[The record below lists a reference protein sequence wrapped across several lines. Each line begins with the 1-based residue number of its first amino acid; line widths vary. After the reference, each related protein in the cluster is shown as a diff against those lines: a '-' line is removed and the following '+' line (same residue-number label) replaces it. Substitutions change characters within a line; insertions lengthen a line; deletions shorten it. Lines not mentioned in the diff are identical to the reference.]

1 MSNFESTFSGYKLI
15 YVFSMPYADHDGA
28 LKIGEA
34 TINTDG
40 SPDTLTPNCQELN
53 AAANKRIKQYTQTA
67 GLRYDLL
74 YTELAKTNAGKA
86 FSDHDVHKVLNRSNI
101 KKKQF
106 EEVDGS
112 KEWYMVGLD
121 VVKNAIQAVKED
133 RKSLDPNEVISSC
146 TPILLRDEQKDA
158 VKKTIKR
165 FKSGHN
171 RMLWYA
177 KMRFGKTLTAM
188 SLVGELGLKRTIIIT
203 HRPVVKDGWYDDF
216 KKLFCDK
223 PEYKFASRTVG
234 ENFADVERD
243 AKHDR
248 CKYLYFAS
256 IQDLR
261 GAEAAGGKFDKN
273 DAIFST
279 DWDMVII
286 DEAHEGTQTELGK
299 NIAEL
304 LVKDKTYLLQL
315 SGTPFNLLDNIDEDE
330 VYTWDYIMEQRAKAD
345 WHKKHLGEPN
355 PYASLP
361 KMNIFTYDMSKI
373 EGGKYGSYTEDKYF
387 NFSEFFKTKPNGD
400 FVHEDDIRGFL
411 NLLVDDKAD
420 SNYPFSKQEYR
431 DNFRHSLWMVPGV
444 KEAKALSKL
453 LKDHPV
459 FGKFNIA
466 NVAGDGDEETNFKDA
481 LDLVRK
487 AITDHPQDTY
497 SITISCGRLTT
508 GVTVPEWTAVFMLAG
523 AYSTAASTYMQTI
536 FRVQS
541 AANINGRIKENCFVF
556 DFAPDRTLKCVA
568 ESVKVST
575 RAGKTRATD
584 RAIMED
590 LLQFCPIISVTGSH
604 MNPYNVNGML
614 EQLKRAYIDRIVT
627 HGFEDPNLFNRDML
641 LQLDK
646 SAVEKFDALQK
657 LVGSSTAKNSDTNK
671 EKQIIMADNGMN
683 PDGAK
688 QSDQQPPQT
697 PLTDDERAAL
707 EERKEAKSKRE
718 KALKALKGVA
728 IRIPMLI
735 YGADIDVNQDID
747 LEQFVDMVDPIS
759 WEEFMPRGIDKEV
772 FKQFI
777 PYFDRDAFI
786 GAGKE
791 IRQRIKRADRMEPT
805 TRTRFM
811 TALFST
817 FKNPDKETVL
827 TPWRVVNMHMGDC
840 LGGYNFYDPEY
851 KNPIPDTEDVRYMDI
866 PNVTDEV
873 FGPKDTKILE
883 INSKSGLYPLYVTYT
898 IWRKRC
904 MENNIDITKLTEDDT
919 LFAKALEMWDSV
931 VQNNVY
937 IICKTQMAKSI
948 TQRTLCGYRDVKI
961 NAHAFDNL
969 VTMIKDGKSNKFIE
983 KATSCNTYNSKC
995 KEKTM
1000 KFNAV
1005 VGNPPYQV
1013 SDGGGTGDSAKP
1025 IYNLFVEAAKLL
1037 NPQFVS
1043 MIMPS
1048 RWLKKGKGLD
1058 SFRADMMSDTRIRTI
1073 HDFADEHECFPG
1085 GVHIDGGIMFFLWDK
1100 HYDGKVKYLF
1110 KPANGELEISER
1122 FLKTDLSSTVVRDA
1136 RQITILEKIAKH
1148 KKTSFS
1154 QLVSIRNNYGFAT
1167 DLFNRPQNYPDAHLC
1182 VEKQNKNFVK
1192 IYGVKGNK
1200 GGAKRVIGYVDKNS
1214 IKKDLSSVNLYK
1226 LFFSYAYSTGATVP
1240 PEIIVGKPGEIAT
1253 ETFLRIGPF
1262 DRELYCKN
1270 CLNYMKSKFFR
1281 ALLFFNRISKNSSQT
1296 TFELIPVQDF
1306 TDKSD
1311 IDWSKSIA
1319 EIDKQLYKKYGL
1331 DKKEIDFIE
1340 SMIKPME

>member
-1 MSNFESTFSGYKLI
+1 MSNFESAFSGYKLI

-40 SPDTLTPNCQELN
+40 SPDALTPNCQELN

-146 TPILLRDEQKDA
+146 TPINLRDEQKDA
-158 VKKTIKR
+158 IKKTIKR

-223 PEYKFASRTVG
+223 PEYKFASLTLG
-234 ENFADVERD
+234 DKFEDVERD

-261 GAEAAGGKFDKN
+261 GSEAAGGNFDKN
-273 DAIFST
+273 NVIFNT

-286 DEAHEGTQTELGK
+286 DEAHEGTQTDLGK
-299 NIAEL
+299 KIAEL

-315 SGTPFNLLDNIDEDE
+315 SGTPFNLLENIDDDE

-345 WHKKHLGEPN
+345 WHLKHLGQPN

-373 EGGKYGSYTEDKYF
+373 GGGKYGSYTEDKYF
-387 NFSEFFKTKPNGD
+387 NFSEFFKTNPNGD
-400 FVHEDDIRGFL
+400 FVHADDVRGFL
-411 NLLVDDKAD
+411 DLLVDDKTD

-444 KEAKALSKL
+444 KEAKALSKM
-453 LKDHPV
+453 LKEHPI
-459 FGKFNIA
+459 FKHFEIA
-466 NVAGDGDEETNFKDA
+466 NVAGDGDEEKNFKDA

-556 DFAPDRTLKCVA
+556 DFAPDRTLKCIA
-568 ESVKVST
+568 DSVKVST
-575 RAGKTRATD
+575 RAGKTRDTD
-584 RAIMED
+584 RKIMED
-590 LLQFCPIISVTGSH
+590 LLQFCPIVAVHGSR

-646 SAVEKFDALQK
+646 SAVAKFDALQQ
-657 LVGSSTAKNSDTNK
+657 LVGSSTSKGSDTDK
-671 EKQIIMADNGMN
+671 AKKIIIADNGMN
-683 PDGAK
+683 QDGGK
-688 QSDQQPPQT
+688 QSDDQTPQT
-697 PLTDDERAAL
+697 TLTDEERAEL
-707 EERKEAKSKRE
+707 EQRREAKSKRE
-718 KALKALKGVA
+718 KALKALKGIA

-735 YGADIDVNQDID
+735 YGADIDVGQDID

-904 MENNIDITKLTEDDT
+904 MENNIDITKLTEDDA
-919 LFAKALEMWDSV
+919 LFAKALEIWDGV

-969 VTMIKDGKSNKFIE
+969 ITMIKDGKSNKFVE
-983 KATSCNTYNSKC
+983 KAKTGSTYNSKS
-995 KEKTM
+995 KEVNM

-1005 VGNPPYQV
+1005 VGNPPYQETKENTSDSPIYHMFMDV
-1013 SDGGGTGDSAKP
+1013 AFLLSEKVSFITPARYLFNAGKTPKTWNEKILNDEHVKVVMYKQDSREVFPNVGIAGGVAIMFRDSGENFGKIGVFTNFEQLNSISKKVTGFKKFESIDDIIFLQNKFDLDALYRDQPKCKKLISSDGREKRLTSSVFTVLPTVFSDKKDAKHN
-1025 IYNLFVEAAKLL
+1025 IKIL
-1037 NPQFVS
+1037 
-1043 MIMPS
+1043 
-1048 RWLKKGKGLD
+1048 GL
-1058 SFRADMMSDTRIRTI
+1058 
-1073 HDFADEHECFPG
+1073 
-1085 GVHIDGGIMFFLWDK
+1085 IDNNRLYKYISE
-1100 HYDGKVKYLF
+1100 KYLLPHDNLDMYKVLLPKSGGLGVQKEGHATYMTG
-1110 KPANGELEISER
+1110 KPVVAEPGEGFTQSFISFGAFRSKKQANYVLKY
-1122 FLKTDLSSTVVRDA
+1122 LKTKFVRSLLG
-1136 RQITILEKIAKH
+1136 ILKV
-1148 KKTSFS
+1148 TMD
-1154 QLVSIRNNYGFAT
+1154 NNKET
-1167 DLFNRPQNYPDAHLC
+1167 W
-1182 VEKQNKNFVK
+1182 KFV
-1192 IYGVKGNK
+1192 
-1200 GGAKRVIGYVDKNS
+1200 
-1214 IKKDLSSVNLYK
+1214 
-1226 LFFSYAYSTGATVP
+1226 P
-1240 PEIIVGKPGEIAT
+1240 
-1253 ETFLRIGPF
+1253 
-1262 DRELYCKN
+1262 
-1270 CLNYMKSKFFR
+1270 M
-1281 ALLFFNRISKNSSQT
+1281 
-1296 TFELIPVQDF
+1296 QDF
-1306 TDKSD
+1306 SD
-1311 IDWSKSIA
+1311 NSDLDWSKSIT
-1319 EIDKQLYKKYGL
+1319 EIDQQLYKKYGL

>member
-1 MSNFESTFSGYKLI
+1 MSNFESAFSGYKLI
-15 YVFSMPYADHDGA
+15 YVFSMPYADHEGA

-40 SPDTLTPNCQELN
+40 SPDALTPNCQELN

-146 TPILLRDEQKDA
+146 TPIHLRDEQKDA

-304 LVKDKTYLLQL
+304 LVKEKTYLLQL

-361 KMNIFTYDMSKI
+361 KMNIFTYDMSQI

-411 NLLVDDKAD
+411 NLLVNDKAD

-453 LKDHPV
+453 LKEHPV

-646 SAVEKFDALQK
+646 TAVDKFDALQK
-657 LVGSSTAKNSDTNK
+657 LVGSSTSKNSDTNK

-683 PDGAK
+683 PDGSK
-688 QSDQQPPQT
+688 QTDKQPPQT
-697 PLTDDERAAL
+697 PLTDAERAAL

-759 WEEFMPRGIDKEV
+759 WDEFMPRGIDKEV

-840 LGGYNFYDPEY
+840 LGGYNFYDSEY

-866 PNVTDEV
+866 PDVTDEV

-904 MENNIDITKLTEDDT
+904 TENNIDITKLTEDDT
-919 LFAKALEMWDSV
+919 LFAKALETWDSV

-969 VTMIKDGKSNKFIE
+969 VTMIKDGKSNKFVE
-983 KATSCNTYNSKC
+983 KVKSGSTYNSKN
-995 KEKTM
+995 KEVNM

-1005 VGNPPYQV
+1005 VGNPPYQQK
-1013 SDGGGTGDSAKP
+1013 DGAGGLGSSAIP
-1025 IYNLFVEAAKLL
+1025 LYNHFVQNAKILSP
-1037 NPQFVS
+1037 NYIS

-1048 RWLKKGKGLD
+1048 RWFTGGKGLD
-1058 SFRADMMSDTRIRTI
+1058 SFRNDMI
-1073 HDFADEHECFPG
+1073 HDHRIITLHDFTKSTDVFPNVDIKG
-1085 GVHIDGGIMFFLWDK
+1085 GVCYFLWGVDSDAECSIYKHDAGNISQSVRFLAESGDDVFIRYAELLQIKDK
-1100 HYDGKVKYLF
+1100 VTKKNYTSFGSLVSFRNPFKLF
-1110 KPANGELEISER
+1110 KLPSEGTKNQHN
-1122 FLKTDLSSTVVRDA
+1122 KTDF
-1136 RQITILEKIAKH
+1136 Q
-1148 KKTSFS
+1148 
-1154 QLVSIRNNYGFAT
+1154 
-1167 DLFNRPQNYPDAHLC
+1167 
-1182 VEKQNKNFVK
+1182 
-1192 IYGVKGNK
+1192 IYGLDNTKRTSVYVPNTYSLSKGRELVGVYK
-1200 GGAKRVIGYVDKNS
+1200 VFVPKAYGSDQIGDVIPS
-1214 IKKDLSSVNLYK
+1214 
-1226 LFFSYAYSTGATVP
+1226 P
-1240 PEIIVGKPGEIAT
+1240 IIGKPNDVCT
-1253 ETFLRIGPF
+1253 ETFLAIGPLKT
-1262 DRELYCKN
+1262 EIEATHVIKYL
-1270 CLNYMKSKFFR
+1270 STKFAR
-1281 ALLFFNRISKNSSQT
+1281 TLIGIKKISQNT
-1296 TFELIPVQDF
+1296 TRDSYQFVPLQDF

>member
-1 MSNFESTFSGYKLI
+1 MSNFESAFSGYKLI

-34 TINTDG
+34 TVNIDCN
-40 SPDTLTPNCQELN
+40 PDVLTPNCQELN

-74 YTELAKTNAGKA
+74 YTELAKTNVGKA

-133 RKSLDPNEVISSC
+133 RKSLDPNEISSSC
-146 TPILLRDEQKDA
+146 TPINLRDEQKEA

-223 PEYKFASRTVG
+223 PDYKFASRTVG
-234 ENFADVERD
+234 ENFEDVERD

-273 DAIFST
+273 NAIFNT

-304 LVKDKTYLLQL
+304 LVKDRTYLLQL

-361 KMNIFTYDMSKI
+361 KMNIFTYDMSQI
-373 EGGKYGSYTEDKYF
+373 DGGKYGSYTEDKYF
-387 NFSEFFKTKPNGD
+387 NFSEFFKTNPNGD

-411 NLLVDDKAD
+411 NLLVNDKAD

-459 FGKFNIA
+459 FGQFNIA

-487 AITDHPQDTY
+487 AITDQPQDTH

-508 GVTVPEWTAVFMLAG
+508 GVTVPEWTAVFMLSG

-584 RAIMED
+584 RAIMAD

-657 LVGSSTAKNSDTNK
+657 LIGSSTSKNSDTNK

-688 QSDQQPPQT
+688 QPDQQPPQT
-697 PLTDDERAAL
+697 PLSDDERAAL

-735 YGADIDVNQDID
+735 YGSDIDVNQDID

-759 WEEFMPRGIDKEV
+759 WDEFMPRGIDKEV

-811 TALFST
+811 TSLFST

-866 PNVTDEV
+866 PDVTEEV

-904 MENNIDITKLTEDDT
+904 AENHIDITKLSEDDE
-919 LFAKALEMWDSV
+919 LFAKAIDVWDGV

-961 NAHAFDNL
+961 SAHAFDNL
-969 VTMIKDGKSNKFIE
+969 VTMIKDGKSKKFIE
-983 KATSCNTYNSKC
+983 KATSCDTYNVKC
-995 KEKTM
+995 KEKNM

-1013 SDGGGTGDSAKP
+1013 DDGGFGASASP
-1025 IYNLFVEAAKLL
+1025 IYQYFVGAAKLL
-1037 NPQFVS
+1037 NPGFLS
-1043 MIMPS
+1043 MIIPS
-1048 RWLKKGKGLD
+1048 RWFAGGKGLD
-1058 SFRADMMSDTRIRTI
+1058 DFRKDMLHDDRIAML
-1073 HDFADEHECFPG
+1073 HDYANANSVFPN
-1085 GVHIDGGIMFFLWDK
+1085 VDIKGGICYFLWDID
-1100 HYDGKVKYLF
+1100 HSGDCNVTVHGQ
-1110 KPANGELEISER
+1110 NGEKSSGFRPLANKGVFVRYKEM
-1122 FLKTDLSSTVVRDA
+1122 LS
-1136 RQITILEKIAKH
+1136 ILNKVSQH
-1148 KKTSFS
+1148 DTGSFGD
-1154 QLVSIRNNYGFAT
+1154 LVSTRNPFGLRT
-1167 DLFNRPQNYPDAHLC
+1167 DFFKDPKKYNMPD
-1182 VEKQNKNFVK
+1182 VYTDKIKNGIK
-1192 IYGVKGNK
+1192 IYGLLNL
-1200 GGAKRVIGYVDKNS
+1200 KRVERYVPAKYPLENG
-1214 IKKDLSSVNLYK
+1214 KDFINGYK
-1226 LFFSYAYSTGATVP
+1226 LFVPYAYGSGAIGEVFP
-1240 PEIIVGKPGEIAT
+1240 DIISGKPNEIAT
-1253 ETFLRIGPF
+1253 ETFLLVGPF
-1262 DRELYCKN
+1262 NNLLESENAVR
-1270 CLNYMKSKFFR
+1270 YMKTKFFR
-1281 ALLFFNRISKNSSQT
+1281 ALISQKKISQHTSRT
-1296 TFELIPVQDF
+1296 TYSDVPMQDF
-1306 TDKSD
+1306 TSKSD

>member
-1 MSNFESTFSGYKLI
+1 MSNFESAFSGYKLI

-34 TINTDG
+34 TINTDEL
-40 SPDTLTPNCQELN
+40 PDTLTPNCQELN

-121 VVKNAIQAVKED
+121 VVKNAIRAVKED
-133 RKSLDPNEVISSC
+133 RKSLDPNEAISSC
-146 TPILLRDEQKDA
+146 APILLRDEQKDA

-223 PEYKFASRTVG
+223 PDYKFASRTVG
-234 ENFADVERD
+234 ENFEDVERD

-273 DAIFST
+273 NAIFNT

-400 FVHEDDIRGFL
+400 FVHEDDIREFL

-657 LVGSSTAKNSDTNK
+657 LVGSSTSKNSDTNK

-919 LFAKALEMWDSV
+919 LFAKALEIWDSV

-948 TQRTLCGYRDVKI
+948 TQRTLCGYRDAKI

-983 KATSCNTYNSKC
+983 KAKTGSTYNSKS
-995 KEKTM
+995 KEANM

-1005 VGNPPYQV
+1005 VGNPPYQENIDNRGEQPPLYHFFYDCAQQLSAIV
-1013 SDGGGTGDSAKP
+1013 TLITPARFLFNAGKTPAAWNKKMLNDPHFKVVDYFQNSKNVFDSVDIK
-1025 IYNLFVEAAKLL
+1025 
-1037 NPQFVS
+1037 
-1043 MIMPS
+1043 
-1048 RWLKKGKGLD
+1048 
-1058 SFRADMMSDTRIRTI
+1058 
-1073 HDFADEHECFPG
+1073 G
-1085 GVHIDGGIMFFLWDK
+1085 GVAISIIDQHRNF
-1100 HYDGKVKYLF
+1100 GKI
-1110 KPANGELEISER
+1110 G
-1122 FLKTDLSSTVVRDA
+1122 D
-1136 RQITILEKIAKH
+1136 
-1148 KKTSFS
+1148 
-1154 QLVSIRNNYGFAT
+1154 
-1167 DLFNRPQNYPDAHLC
+1167 
-1182 VEKQNKNFVK
+1182 FVK
-1192 IYGVKGNK
+1192 NNEIRDILVKVSNQ
-1200 GGAKRVIGYVDKNS
+1200 NN
-1214 IKKDLSSVNLYK
+1214 LSEIVFSNTSYKYSK
-1226 LFFSYAYSTGATVP
+1226 LFFEEHKELRDRVSGGSSRYLSSSVFDKFPEVFYEELPKDNKKYICILGRQNSHRRFMWMRADYLCPPNNCNKYKVFIASSNGTGALGEVLSEP
-1240 PEIIVGKPGEIAT
+1240 IVGKPFTGAT
-1253 ETFLRIGPF
+1253 ETFLSIGNF
-1262 DRELYCKN
+1262 ANEEQAVNLCK
-1270 CLNYMKSKFFR
+1270 YIKTKFAR
-1281 ALLFFNRISKNSSQT
+1281 VMLGTKKVTQGNKKPEIWSN
-1296 TFELIPVQDF
+1296 IPLQDF
-1306 TDKSD
+1306 TNKSD

>member
-1 MSNFESTFSGYKLI
+1 MSNFESAFSGYKLI

-34 TINTDG
+34 TINIDCN
-40 SPDTLTPNCQELN
+40 PDVLTPNCQKLN

-133 RKSLDPNEVISSC
+133 RKSLDPNEISSSC
-146 TPILLRDEQKDA
+146 TPINLRDEQKEA

-223 PEYKFASRTVG
+223 PDYKFASRTVG
-234 ENFADVERD
+234 ENFEDVERD

-273 DAIFST
+273 NAIFNT

-304 LVKDKTYLLQL
+304 LVKDRTYLLQL

-361 KMNIFTYDMSKI
+361 KMNIFTYDMSQI
-373 EGGKYGSYTEDKYF
+373 DGGKYGSYTEDKYF

-411 NLLVDDKAD
+411 NLLVNDKAD

-453 LKDHPV
+453 LKEHPV
-459 FGKFNIA
+459 FGQFNIA

-508 GVTVPEWTAVFMLAG
+508 GVTVPEWTAVFMLSG

-584 RAIMED
+584 RAIMAD

-604 MNPYNVNGML
+604 MTPYNVNGML

-646 SAVEKFDALQK
+646 SAVDKFDALQK
-657 LVGSSTAKNSDTNK
+657 LVGSSTSKNSSTDK
-671 EKQIIMADNGMN
+671 EKQIIMANNGMN

-697 PLTDDERAAL
+697 PLSDDERAAL

-759 WEEFMPRGIDKEV
+759 WDEFMPRGIDKEV

-791 IRQRIKRADRMEPT
+791 IRQRIKRSDRMEPT

-840 LGGYNFYDPEY
+840 LGGYNFYDTEY
-851 KNPIPDTEDVRYMDI
+851 KNPIPDTEDVRYMDV
-866 PNVTDEV
+866 PDVTEEV

-904 MENNIDITKLTEDDT
+904 AENNVDITKLSEDDE
-919 LFAKALEMWDSV
+919 LFAKAIDVWDGV

-969 VTMIKDGKSNKFIE
+969 ITMIKDGKGNKFVE
-983 KATSCNTYNSKC
+983 KATSCDTYNVKC
-995 KEKTM
+995 KEKNM

-1013 SDGGGTGDSAKP
+1013 GDGAGGSSDSA
-1025 IYNLFVEAAKLL
+1025 
-1037 NPQFVS
+1037 
-1043 MIMPS
+1043 MPLYDKFIEQGIQMS
-1048 RWLKKGKGLD
+1048 PRFLSVIVPGRWMVGGRGLD
-1058 SFRADMMSDTRIRTI
+1058 KFRQKMTTDNRLRVL
-1073 HDFADEHECFPG
+1073 HDFENSNMIFPSN
-1085 GVHIDGGIMFFLWDK
+1085 VHIDGGICYFLWDK
-1100 HYDGKVKYLF
+1100 SY
-1110 KPANGELEISER
+1110 NGEVNHVFTNKDGFVVNTTRSLRNSY
-1122 FLKTDLSSTVVRDA
+1122 FDYVVRDA
-1136 RQITILEKIAKH
+1136 RVLSILSKVSS
-1148 KKTSFS
+1148 KKKFS
-1154 QLVSIRNNYGFAT
+1154 DIVSPRMPYGIDT
-1167 DLFNRPQNYPDAHLC
+1167 WLFNESSRLPEANLQYT
-1182 VEKQNKNFVK
+1182 KYKNSLT
-1192 IYGVKGNK
+1192 IYGVLGVK
-1200 GGAKRVIGYVDKNS
+1200 GGAKRVKGYIRPEVVQDYKDSIGK
-1214 IKKDLSSVNLYK
+1214 YK
-1226 LFFSYAYSTGATVP
+1226 IFFGKTYSTGAINP
-1240 PEIIVGKPGEIAT
+1240 PESILGAPNEVCT
-1253 ETFLRIGPF
+1253 STFLMIGPF
-1262 DRELYCKN
+1262 NTRQERDN
-1270 CLNYMKSKFFR
+1270 CLNYMQTKFFKM
-1281 ALLFFNRISKNSSQT
+1281 LLYFGKGTINVTASVFD
-1296 TFELIPVQDF
+1296 LIPLENF
-1306 TDKSD
+1306 RETWTD
-1311 IDWSKSIA
+1311 
-1319 EIDKQLYKKYGL
+1319 DKLYEKYGL
-1331 DKKEIDFIE
+1331 DKEEIDFIE
-1340 SMIKPME
+1340 SMVKPIK

>member
-1 MSNFESTFSGYKLI
+1 MSNFESAFSGYKLI
-15 YVFSMPYADHDGA
+15 YVFSMPYADHEGA

-34 TINTDG
+34 TINTEG
-40 SPDTLTPNCQELN
+40 APDALTPNCQELN

-121 VVKNAIQAVKED
+121 VVKNAIKAVKED
-133 RKSLDPNEVISSC
+133 RKSLDPNEVSSSC
-146 TPILLRDEQKDA
+146 TPINLRDEQKDA

-223 PEYKFASRTVG
+223 PDYKFASRTVG
-234 ENFADVERD
+234 ENFEDVERD
-243 AKHDR
+243 AKHGR

-273 DAIFST
+273 NAIFNT

-641 LQLDK
+641 DTLLQLDK
-646 SAVEKFDALQK
+646 TAVNKFDALQK
-657 LVGSSTAKNSDTNK
+657 LVGSSTSKSTNTDR

-683 PDGAK
+683 PEGAK
-688 QSDQQPPQT
+688 QSDQQPQQT
-697 PLTDDERAAL
+697 ALSDEDKAKI
-707 EERKEAKSKRE
+707 EENKELKAKRE
-718 KALKALKGVA
+718 KAIKALKGIA

-747 LEQFVDMVDPIS
+747 LEQFVDMIDPIS
-759 WEEFMPRGIDKEV
+759 WDEFMPRGIDKEV

-791 IRQRIKRADRMEPT
+791 IRKRIKRADRMEPT

-866 PNVTDEV
+866 PDVTEEV

-904 MENNIDITKLTEDDT
+904 TENNIDITKLTEDDA
-919 LFAKALEMWDSV
+919 LFAKALEVWDGV

-969 VTMIKDGKSNKFIE
+969 VTMIKDGKGNKFVE
-983 KATSCNTYNSKC
+983 KARSGSTYNSKS
-995 KEKTM
+995 KEANM
-1000 KFNAV
+1000 KFNAI
-1005 VGNPPYQV
+1005 VGNPPYQLTV
-1013 SDGGGTGDSAKP
+1013 NEAGKGLGAVPLYQCFVTQGT
-1025 IYNLFVEAAKLL
+1025 KLEPKYL
-1037 NPQFVS
+1037 S
-1043 MIMPS
+1043 MIIPS
-1048 RWLKKGKGLD
+1048 RWFSGGVGLD
-1058 SFRADMMSDTRIRTI
+1058 DFRKFMLDSPETHVSKIF
-1073 HDFADEHECFPG
+1073 DFTDSKDCFPG
-1085 GVHIDGGIMFFLWDK
+1085 VDINGGIMYFL
-1100 HYDGKVKYLF
+1100 YDNTRTGPCFYSNTT
-1110 KPANGELEISER
+1110 NGIKTTAVRNLNEFEIFIRRNEAVEIIHKIMKKGEKTLSEIGGCSSQ
-1122 FLKTDLSSTVVRDA
+1122 TPYGILSSFRGS
-1136 RQITILEKIAKH
+1136 LLK
-1148 KKTSFS
+1148 
-1154 QLVSIRNNYGFAT
+1154 NNKD
-1167 DLFNRPQNYPDAHLC
+1167 DLH
-1182 VEKQNKNFVK
+1182 
-1192 IYGVKGNK
+1192 I
-1200 GGAKRVIGYVDKNS
+1200 
-1214 IKKDLSSVNLYK
+1214 LSSDGWSYIDRKKITKMVDTIDMYK
-1226 LFFSYAYSTGATVP
+1226 PMISKLSCEHAGNPDKQGKYRILSRM
-1240 PEIIVGKPGEIAT
+1240 EILKPGEICTQSYLIVCPCQTEREARNVYSYLRTKFVRFLILQTLSGMNISTNNFRFVPWLDFSKSWTDEELFTRYGLT
-1253 ETFLRIGPF
+1253 ETEIQFIDDLI
-1262 DRELYCKN
+1262 KN
-1270 CLNYMKSKFFR
+1270 M
-1281 ALLFFNRISKNSSQT
+1281 
-1296 TFELIPVQDF
+1296 D
-1306 TDKSD
+1306 
-1311 IDWSKSIA
+1311 
-1319 EIDKQLYKKYGL
+1319 
-1331 DKKEIDFIE
+1331 
-1340 SMIKPME
+1340 

>member
-1 MSNFESTFSGYKLI
+1 MSNFESAFSGYKLI

-34 TINTDG
+34 TINIDCN
-40 SPDTLTPNCQELN
+40 PDVLTPNCQELN

-133 RKSLDPNEVISSC
+133 RKSLDPNEISSSC
-146 TPILLRDEQKDA
+146 TPINLRDEQKEA
-158 VKKTIKR
+158 VKKTVKR

-188 SLVGELGLKRTIIIT
+188 SLVGELRLKRTIIIT

-223 PEYKFASRTVG
+223 PDYKFASRTVG
-234 ENFADVERD
+234 ENFEDVERD

-273 DAIFST
+273 NAIFNT

-304 LVKDKTYLLQL
+304 LVKDRTYLLQL

-361 KMNIFTYDMSKI
+361 KMNIFTYDMSQI
-373 EGGKYGSYTEDKYF
+373 DGGKYGSYTEDKYF

-411 NLLVDDKAD
+411 NLLVNDKAD

-453 LKDHPV
+453 LKEHPV
-459 FGKFNIA
+459 FGQFNIA

-584 RAIMED
+584 RAIMAD

-604 MNPYNVNGML
+604 MTPYNVNGML

-646 SAVEKFDALQK
+646 SAVDKFDALQK
-657 LVGSSTAKNSDTNK
+657 LMSSSTSKNSDTNK

-688 QSDQQPPQT
+688 QSDQQPSQT
-697 PLTDDERAAL
+697 PLSDDERAAL

-904 MENNIDITKLTEDDT
+904 EESSVDITKLTEDDA
-919 LFAKALEMWDSV
+919 LFVKALEIWDSV

-969 VTMIKDGKSNKFIE
+969 ITMIKDGKSKKFIE
-983 KATSCNTYNSKC
+983 KATSCDTYNVKC
-995 KEKTM
+995 KEKNM

-1005 VGNPPYQV
+1005 VGNPPYQETKDNTSDSPVYHLFMDVAFQLSEKV
-1013 SDGGGTGDSAKP
+1013 SLITPARYLFNAGKTPKNWNEKILNDEHIKVVWYKSNSTDVFPNVDIKGGVAVMFRDLKEVFGKMGVFTAFPELNS
-1025 IYNLFVEAAKLL
+1025 IYN
-1037 NPQFVS
+1037 
-1043 MIMPS
+1043 
-1048 RWLKKGKGLD
+1048 
-1058 SFRADMMSDTRIRTI
+1058 
-1073 HDFADEHECFPG
+1073 
-1085 GVHIDGGIMFFLWDK
+1085 
-1100 HYDGKVKYLF
+1100 KVLG
-1110 KPANGELEISER
+1110 A
-1122 FLKTDLSSTVVRDA
+1122 
-1136 RQITILEKIAKH
+1136 
-1148 KKTSFS
+1148 
-1154 QLVSIRNNYGFAT
+1154 
-1167 DLFNRPQNYPDAHLC
+1167 
-1182 VEKQNKNFVK
+1182 KNFIS
-1192 IYGVKGNK
+1192 IYGVIFLQNK
-1200 GGAKRVIGYVDKNS
+1200 FVLDRLYKDHPQYKKLIGSRGKEKRLTTSIFETLKVFSDKPLSKDAVQILGLIKNNRVYKYILRKYIEPHSNLDKYKVILPKSNGSGALGEVLSTPLIGDPLIGYTQSFIS
-1214 IKKDLSSVNLYK
+1214 I
-1226 LFFSYAYSTGATVP
+1226 GAFDDETEAKAALKYIKTKFARVMLGILKVTQDNNKEVWKYVP
-1240 PEIIVGKPGEIAT
+1240 
-1253 ETFLRIGPF
+1253 
-1262 DRELYCKN
+1262 
-1270 CLNYMKSKFFR
+1270 M
-1281 ALLFFNRISKNSSQT
+1281 
-1296 TFELIPVQDF
+1296 QDF
-1306 TDKSD
+1306 TSKSD

>member
-1 MSNFESTFSGYKLI
+1 MSNFESAFSGYKLI

-34 TINTDG
+34 TINIDCN
-40 SPDTLTPNCQELN
+40 PDVLTPNCQELN

-74 YTELAKTNAGKA
+74 YTELAKTNVGKA

-133 RKSLDPNEVISSC
+133 RKSLDPNEISSSC
-146 TPILLRDEQKDA
+146 APINLRDEQKEA

-223 PEYKFASRTVG
+223 PDYKFASRTVG
-234 ENFADVERD
+234 ENFEDVERD

-273 DAIFST
+273 NAIFNT

-299 NIAEL
+299 TIAEL
-304 LVKDKTYLLQL
+304 LVKDRTYLLQL

-345 WHKKHLGEPN
+345 WHKKHFGEPN

-361 KMNIFTYDMSKI
+361 KMNIFTYDMSQI
-373 EGGKYGSYTEDKYF
+373 DGGKYGSYTEDKYF

-411 NLLVDDKAD
+411 NLLVNDKAD

-453 LKDHPV
+453 LKEHPV
-459 FGKFNIA
+459 FGQFNIA

-575 RAGKTRATD
+575 RAGRTRATD
-584 RAIMED
+584 RAIMAD

-657 LVGSSTAKNSDTNK
+657 LIGSSTSKNSDTNK

-688 QSDQQPPQT
+688 QSEQQPPQT
-697 PLTDDERAAL
+697 PLSDDERAAL

-759 WEEFMPRGIDKEV
+759 WDEFMPRGIDKEV

-866 PNVTDEV
+866 PDVTEEV

-904 MENNIDITKLTEDDT
+904 AENNVDITKLSEDDE
-919 LFAKALEMWDSV
+919 LFAKAIEIWDSV

-969 VTMIKDGKSNKFIE
+969 VTMIKDGKNKKFIE
-983 KATSCNTYNSKC
+983 KATSCDTYNVKC
-995 KEKTM
+995 KEKDM

-1013 SDGGGTGDSAKP
+1013 SDGGDAQNNVKARGGATPLYDK
-1025 IYNLFVEAAKLL
+1025 FVDVARVME
-1037 NPQFVS
+1037 PQFLS
-1043 MIMPS
+1043 MIIPS
-1048 RWLKKGKGLD
+1048 RWFSSGRGLD
-1058 SFRADMMSDTRIRTI
+1058 VFRESMLNDQRLRNIFDYTYSNDL
-1073 HDFADEHECFPG
+1073 FPG
-1085 GVHIDGGIMFFLWDK
+1085 VEIKGGVCYFLWDK
-1100 HYDGKVKYLF
+1100 
-1110 KPANGELEISER
+1110 
-1122 FLKTDLSSTVVRDA
+1122 
-1136 RQITILEKIAKH
+1136 KH
-1148 KKTSFS
+1148 KSDCVITTIRGKNKSTLVRPLRETQTDTFIRYNEAISVLRKVQDTHPKSFEN
-1154 QLVSIRNNYGFAT
+1154 LVSTQKPFGMRTF
-1167 DLFNRPQNYPDAHLC
+1167 
-1182 VEKQNKNFVK
+1182 FVGRDK
-1192 IYGVKGNK
+1192 KF
-1200 GGAKRVIGYVDKNS
+1200 IGS
-1214 IKKDLSSVNLYK
+1214 IKLFGNNKISYVEQQNITQNLDWVDRYK
-1226 LFFSYAYSTGATVP
+1226 VYISAAYGAGESFP
-1240 PEIIVGKPGEIAT
+1240 HQILNKPFIGDRGTCCT
-1253 ETFLRIGPF
+1253 ETYLVIGPF
-1262 DRELYCKN
+1262 DSEKESEHVIKYIKTL
-1270 CLNYMKSKFFR
+1270 FFR
-1281 ALLFFNRISKNSSQT
+1281 FMVLMVKNTQHASKKVYH
-1296 TFELIPVQDF
+1296 FVPIQDF
-1306 TDKSD
+1306 TSKSD

-1319 EIDKQLYKKYGL
+1319 DIDKQLYKKYGL